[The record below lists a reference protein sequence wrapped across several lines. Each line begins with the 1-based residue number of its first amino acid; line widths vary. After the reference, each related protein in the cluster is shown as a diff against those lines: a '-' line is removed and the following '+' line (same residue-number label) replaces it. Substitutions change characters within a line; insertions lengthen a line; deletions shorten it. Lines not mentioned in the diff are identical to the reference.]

1 MGAKGPSAIGLIC
14 TTLRSYI
21 EPLGASK
28 PRPWLTT
35 ALRGVKPPVQSLRYP
50 SFNSGFGP
58 WAQQLQ
64 GIIEL
69 KVAGP
74 LPELRIFFVP
84 QTPSCLSTSS
94 CLSHSLS
101 LPLLS
106 HWRHQTQPDF
116 TSVQSSSVDSFSY
129 R

>member
-1 MGAKGPSAIGLIC
+1 MLSPALKGLCPTA
-14 TTLRSYI
+14 
-21 EPLGASK
+21 
-28 PRPWLTT
+28 LTT

-74 LPELRIFFVP
+74 LPELR
-84 QTPSCLSTSS
+84 TSS
-94 CLSHSLS
+94 CLRCRHSASSMFVPQPRTFTRLRSPHPRCRSLS
-101 LPLLS
+101 LTSLFISLPGQTHPTSLS
-106 HWRHQTQPDF
+106 AP
-116 TSVQSSSVDSFSY
+116 SSSVSSSQLPNY
-129 R
+129 C